1 MGLAAAGTEFIK
13 SKTGVAALSTPT
25 LSVSDLVNQLLRAL
39 TRNLNCASKA
49 LSERERNSYLGRA
62 ADQVYLEGCVQYPL
76 GSVDPGNPTRKHHM
90 AQKTVAEVFVETLSA
105 AGVKRI
111 YGVVGDSLNGLLEEI
126 RRNKT
131 IEWIGVR
138 HEETAAFAAG
148 AEAHLTGELAVCAG
162 SCGPGNM
169 HLINGL
175 YDCHRS
181 RVPVL
186 AIAAQIPSAEI
197 GSNYF
202 QETHPDQLFRECSHY
217 CELISQTTQVPRVLE
232 IAIQSA
238 LAHHGVGVVAIPGDI
253 ALKQGKFRKPSA
265 AVKACHPVVSPSEQ
279 ELKELAELLNQ
290 GKAVSILAGAGCAGA
305 HSELIQLAGKLKSPI
320 VSTLRGREHVEYE
333 NPYNVGLTGLIGFS
347 SGYHAMMEADT
358 LLMLGTD
365 FPYTQF
371 YPEKAT
377 IIQVDR
383 RGENL
388 GRRTRLDLGMIG
400 DVKSTLDAVTP
411 LLEEREDEAHLKK
424 CVKHYKETRKGLD
437 ELAVGNPGR
446 KPMHPQY
453 VAKIIDE
460 IAAEDAIFS
469 CDVGTPTVWAARY
482 LTMNGKR
489 RLLGSFNHGSM
500 ANAMPQAIGAQ
511 SAFPGRQVV
520 TLSGDGGLSMLL
532 GDLLSL
538 HQHKLPVKIVVFSNS
553 ALGFVELE
561 MKAAG
566 ILEHGTELVNPDF
579 AALARSA
586 GLFGV
591 RVEDPADLR
600 KAVTEA
606 FQHDGPALIEAV
618 VNRTELSMPPTIKLD
633 QAVGFNL
640 WALKA
645 VLNGRGDKVVDL
657 ARTNLMR

>member
-1 MGLAAAGTEFIK
+1 MKQKRG
-13 SKTGVAALSTPT
+13 
-25 LSVSDLVNQLLRAL
+25 
-39 TRNLNCASKA
+39 
-49 LSERERNSYLGRA
+49 SEIII
-62 ADQVYLEGCVQYPL
+62 
-76 GSVDPGNPTRKHHM
+76 
-90 AQKTVAEVFVETLSA
+90 ETLVA

-126 RRNKT
+126 RKRDD

-148 AEAHLTGELAVCAG
+148 AEAHVTGELAVCAG

-186 AIAAQIPSAEI
+186 AIAAQIPSQEI

-202 QETHPDQLFRECSHY
+202 QETHPDQLFRDCSEY
-217 CELISQTTQVPRVLE
+217 CELISQPTQLPRVLE
-232 IAIQSA
+232 IAIQTA
-238 LAHHGVGVVAIPGDI
+238 LAKKGVAVVAIPGDI
-253 ALKQGKFRKPSA
+253 ALREALYREPSA
-265 AVKACHPVVSPSEQ
+265 IVKQANPVICPSPEELQQLAAMLNRGQAVT
-279 ELKELAELLNQ
+279 
-290 GKAVSILAGAGCAGA
+290 ILGGAGCAGA
-305 HSELIQLAGKLKSPI
+305 HAELMALAGKLKSPI
-320 VSTLRGREHVEYE
+320 VSALRGREHIQYD
-333 NPYNVGLTGLIGFS
+333 NPYDVGLTGLIGFS
-347 SGYHAMMEADT
+347 SGYHAIKQADT

-371 YPEKAT
+371 YSDNAF

-388 GRRTRLDLGMIG
+388 GRRTRLDLGLIG
-400 DVKSTLDAVTP
+400 DVKATLSALLP
-411 LLEEREDEAHLKK
+411 LLDEKSDDAHLTKF
-424 CVKHYKETRKGLD
+424 VGHYQNVRQELSD
-437 ELAVGNPGR
+437 LAVGHPGR

-453 VAKIIDE
+453 VARIVDE
-460 IAAEDAIFS
+460 LAADDAIFS

-511 SAFPGRQVV
+511 LAFPGRQVV
-520 TLSGDGGLSMLL
+520 TFSGDGGLSMML
-532 GDLLSL
+532 GDVLSL
-538 HQHKLPVKIVVFSNS
+538 RQHKLPVKIIVFSNS
-553 ALGFVELE
+553 SLAFVELE
-561 MKAAG
+561 MMATG
-566 ILEHGTELVNPDF
+566 ILGTGTGMVNPDF
-579 AALARSA
+579 VALAQSA
-586 GLFGV
+586 GMYGV
-591 RVEDPADLR
+591 RVEDPADL
-600 KAVTEA
+600 KEAVTAA
-606 FQHDGPALIEAV
+606 FQHDGPALVEAV

-645 VLNGRGDKVVDL
+645 VLNGRGTELIDL
-657 ARTNLMR
+657 ALTNLIR